1 MKQVI
6 ITFTR
11 HEISRTQLEAAVAQG
26 ARDMGLEPV
35 GFKDVTIINLQ
46 DEAKRDLLTDQSVR
60 ETGNLIRSWTL
71 KNINPPF
78 GDRKDSVVLGVF
90 GVFPPM
96 LLEYLSENHCCKF
109 VNFYSAWN
117 IQRTPEGGKPT
128 FEFKRWCKLPLK

>member
-11 HEISRTQLEAAVAQG
+11 HEISQDQLEAAVVQG
-26 ARDMGLEPV
+26 ARNMGLEPV
-35 GFKDVTIINLQ
+35 PFEQVTVVNLQ
-46 DEAKRDLLTDQSVR
+46 EEAKRDLLTDQAVK
-60 ETGNLIRSWTL
+60 ETGNYIRSWVL
-71 KNINPPF
+71 KNINV
-78 GDRKDSVVLGVF
+78 GNDKDSVVLGVF

-109 VNFYSAWN
+109 ASFYSAWN

-128 FEFKRWCKLPLK
+128 FEFKRWCKIPLK